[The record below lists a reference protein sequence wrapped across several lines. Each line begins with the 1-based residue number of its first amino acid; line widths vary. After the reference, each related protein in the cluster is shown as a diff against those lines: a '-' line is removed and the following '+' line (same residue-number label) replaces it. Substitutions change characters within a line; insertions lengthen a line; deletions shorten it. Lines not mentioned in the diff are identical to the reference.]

1 MTFVL
6 YALFSL
12 LIGIIICIL
21 LISMVDR
28 YRINLN
34 YKYENLSTRYD
45 IPENGSFTATYSN
58 DQTKYTIFD
67 TKGNEIC
74 KFNVDYQK
82 ERPVHEY
89 VYPNHVSYIEVLPNF
104 TNRDRLID
112 SALGSLNIAIIPI
125 VLSISM
131 ICCVTFF
138 YKKKLS
144 KPIKLLTNAYHK
156 IEAND
161 LDFTLSYPL
170 NDEMGKL
177 CHAFEKMKDCLSKNN
192 ETMFRQFAEQRR
204 LNAAFSHDLRTPLT
218 LLKGHATMLLSFIP
232 KGLVSQQEILDEISV
247 MSKNISRLEKYVN
260 AMTNLYRLEDIDIP
274 RQQIT
279 FHSLIDNF
287 NNTAEALCY
296 DKHFSITTSGNNIT
310 LFINLDTVMQIYE
323 NLLSNSIR
331 YAKSDIAISVVIEND
346 NLVISVSD
354 DGCGFKNIDI
364 EKATLPFYKSS
375 KDIATEHLG
384 LGLNIS
390 KILSERHGGNIQIAN
405 AVLKTRMED
414 AQKLLDA
421 DKTEISQEDVDQAL
435 ENLNQALAL
444 LEKKDDG
451 EDDTTVYKNGIYEGR
466 ALCRPDEDEDF
477 TAYNLTLQVT
487 VRDDKIVAVTDVKG
501 DGDSSNDRY
510 ILRAANGTSNKK
522 GVTSQLIEKGNTEGI
537 DAVSG
542 ATCTSKA
549 ILDACENALLSAKR
563 Q

>member
-218 LLKGHATMLLSFIP
+218 ILKGHTTMLLSFIP
-232 KGLVSQQEILDEISV
+232 KGLVSQQEVLDELSTV
-247 MSKNISRLEKYVN
+247 RNNVERLEKYVS
-260 AMTNLYRLEDIDIP
+260 AMTNLYRLEDIEIEKENINFDFLLKTLSNTTEMLCSDIEYTIKTNCNK
-274 RQQIT
+274 QQ
-279 FHSLIDNF
+279 
-287 NNTAEALCY
+287 
-296 DKHFSITTSGNNIT
+296 T
-310 LFINLDTVMQIYE
+310 LFINLEIIIQIYE

-331 YAKSDIAISVVIEND
+331 YAKSMIAIDVNKQEEFLLIT
-346 NLVISVSD
+346 VSD
-354 DGCGFKNIDI
+354 DGCGFKSTDI
-364 EKATLPFYKSS
+364 ERVTLPFYKPSQDTTS
-375 KDIATEHLG
+375 EHLG
-384 LGLNIS
+384 LGLNIC
-390 KILSERHGGNIQIAN
+390 KILCERHGGTLKIAN
-405 AVLKTRMED
+405 N
-414 AQKLLDA
+414 
-421 DKTEISQEDVDQAL
+421 DKGGACVTAWIKIIDVD
-435 ENLNQALAL
+435 
-444 LEKKDDG
+444 EK
-451 EDDTTVYKNGIYEGR
+451 
-466 ALCRPDEDEDF
+466 
-477 TAYNLTLQVT
+477 
-487 VRDDKIVAVTDVKG
+487 
-501 DGDSSNDRY
+501 
-510 ILRAANGTSNKK
+510 
-522 GVTSQLIEKGNTEGI
+522 
-537 DAVSG
+537 
-542 ATCTSKA
+542 
-549 ILDACENALLSAKR
+549 
-563 Q
+563 

>member
-1 MTFVL
+1 MEKLKRSRLFNRLNSMSIRMTFVL

-247 MSKNISRLEKYVN
+247 MSKNVSRLEKYVN

-405 AVLKTRMED
+405 NKAGG
-414 AQKLLDA
+414 A
-421 DKTEISQEDVDQAL
+421 
-435 ENLNQALAL
+435 
-444 LEKKDDG
+444 
-451 EDDTTVYKNGIYEGR
+451 
-466 ALCRPDEDEDF
+466 C
-477 TAYNLTLQVT
+477 VT
-487 VRDDKIVAVTDVKG
+487 VKINCNE
-501 DGDSSNDRY
+501 S
-510 ILRAANGTSNKK
+510 
-522 GVTSQLIEKGNTEGI
+522 
-537 DAVSG
+537 
-542 ATCTSKA
+542 
-549 ILDACENALLSAKR
+549 
-563 Q
+563 

>member
-1 MTFVL
+1 
-6 YALFSL
+6 
-12 LIGIIICIL
+12 
-21 LISMVDR
+21 MVDR
-28 YRINLN
+28 YRIYLN
-34 YKYENLSTRYD
+34 YKYENMSTRYD

-218 LLKGHATMLLSFIP
+218 LLKDCFIKPNERLTLEIDVKSFYGELPAGH
-232 KGLVSQQEILDEISV
+232 
-247 MSKNISRLEKYVN
+247 
-260 AMTNLYRLEDIDIP
+260 YRLIKQFAFFE
-274 RQQIT
+274 
-279 FHSLIDNF
+279 
-287 NNTAEALCY
+287 
-296 DKHFSITTSGNNIT
+296 
-310 LFINLDTVMQIYE
+310 
-323 NLLSNSIR
+323 
-331 YAKSDIAISVVIEND
+331 
-346 NLVISVSD
+346 
-354 DGCGFKNIDI
+354 
-364 EKATLPFYKSS
+364 
-375 KDIATEHLG
+375 
-384 LGLNIS
+384 
-390 KILSERHGGNIQIAN
+390 SER
-405 AVLKTRMED
+405 D
-414 AQKLLDA
+414 WDY
-421 DKTEISQEDVDQAL
+421 
-435 ENLNQALAL
+435 
-444 LEKKDDG
+444 
-451 EDDTTVYKNGIYEGR
+451 DT
-466 ALCRPDEDEDF
+466 
-477 TAYNLTLQVT
+477 YNL
-487 VRDDKIVAVTDVKG
+487 
-501 DGDSSNDRY
+501 S
-510 ILRAANGTSNKK
+510 
-522 GVTSQLIEKGNTEGI
+522 
-537 DAVSG
+537 
-542 ATCTSKA
+542 
-549 ILDACENALLSAKR
+549 CEFTIK
-563 Q
+563 

>member
-279 FHSLIDNF
+279 FHSLI
-287 NNTAEALCY
+287 EKC
-296 DKHFSITTSGNNIT
+296 
-310 LFINLDTVMQIYE
+310 
-323 NLLSNSIR
+323 LS
-331 YAKSDIAISVVIEND
+331 
-346 NLVISVSD
+346 
-354 DGCGFKNIDI
+354 
-364 EKATLPFYKSS
+364 
-375 KDIATEHLG
+375 
-384 LGLNIS
+384 
-390 KILSERHGGNIQIAN
+390 
-405 AVLKTRMED
+405 
-414 AQKLLDA
+414 
-421 DKTEISQEDVDQAL
+421 
-435 ENLNQALAL
+435 
-444 LEKKDDG
+444 
-451 EDDTTVYKNGIYEGR
+451 
-466 ALCRPDEDEDF
+466 
-477 TAYNLTLQVT
+477 
-487 VRDDKIVAVTDVKG
+487 
-501 DGDSSNDRY
+501 
-510 ILRAANGTSNKK
+510 
-522 GVTSQLIEKGNTEGI
+522 
-537 DAVSG
+537 
-542 ATCTSKA
+542 
-549 ILDACENALLSAKR
+549 
-563 Q
+563 

>member
-104 TNRDRLID
+104 TIRDRLID

-232 KGLVSQQEILDEISV
+232 KGLVSQQ
-247 MSKNISRLEKYVN
+247 
-260 AMTNLYRLEDIDIP
+260 
-274 RQQIT
+274 
-279 FHSLIDNF
+279 
-287 NNTAEALCY
+287 
-296 DKHFSITTSGNNIT
+296 HFSITTSGNNIT

-405 AVLKTRMED
+405 NKAGG
-414 AQKLLDA
+414 A
-421 DKTEISQEDVDQAL
+421 
-435 ENLNQALAL
+435 
-444 LEKKDDG
+444 
-451 EDDTTVYKNGIYEGR
+451 
-466 ALCRPDEDEDF
+466 C
-477 TAYNLTLQVT
+477 VT
-487 VRDDKIVAVTDVKG
+487 VKINCNE
-501 DGDSSNDRY
+501 S
-510 ILRAANGTSNKK
+510 
-522 GVTSQLIEKGNTEGI
+522 
-537 DAVSG
+537 
-542 ATCTSKA
+542 
-549 ILDACENALLSAKR
+549 
-563 Q
+563 